1 MVASE
6 PSTKDDKKT
15 RQNEIADLEAAMD
28 DDKEPTLKIKIEDL
42 DDDSRALDKE
52 VANYIE
58 QREAAHAEYYET
70 LASNKAAVDKKNK
83 LTRGLGNITKLIDEL
98 VGTSE

>member
-28 DDKEPTLKIKIEDL
+28 DDKEPTLKIEIEAL
-42 DDDSRALDKE
+42 DDDTRALDKE

-58 QREAAHAEYYET
+58 QRKAAHAEHSET
-70 LASNKAAVDKKNK
+70 LASNKAAVDKKK
-83 LTRGLGNITKLIDEL
+83 AETRSRQNDQAH
-98 VGTSE
+98 